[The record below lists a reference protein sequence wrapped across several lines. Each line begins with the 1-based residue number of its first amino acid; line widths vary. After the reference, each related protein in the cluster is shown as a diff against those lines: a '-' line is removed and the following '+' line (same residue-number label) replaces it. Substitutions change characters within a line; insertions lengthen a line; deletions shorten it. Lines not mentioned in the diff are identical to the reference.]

1 MQQRQTIKILTF
13 LVTTFLIIPACY
25 GQYKISGYIDTEQK
39 KTVYLSLLK
48 YDEETLITE
57 NQILFSTQTD
67 SIGYFEFKGQLLS
80 DKDKL
85 YRIHSNL
92 NEAKGLQL
100 VSNEEKNNYHNFI
113 FSNKDTIYF
122 LKSKNHWFSQ
132 SKNTN
137 HTDKE
142 WNNLKLFEEK
152 LLQGYYEVK
161 NREAQQQAIKDFT
174 GKIKAYTNKNISHPL
189 VKLLAFSDIKRN
201 NFDLK
206 ADFEKNP
213 DFYYNI
219 LNSLKSY
226 YSETSYYLQ
235 FQDEISKISNSIVLQ
250 KYSFHKNLNYILGI
264 LVLIFSI
271 IAFLLLK
278 KLRTIQPKEIKLEIE
293 SSTLTNQEEKIA
305 KLILDNKSNKE
316 IADELFISLSTVKT
330 HIRNLYVK
338 LNVANRQELAEKF
351 KNHPGI
357 SPNFNPD

>member
-1 MQQRQTIKILTF
+1 MQQRQTIKIFTF
-13 LVTTFLIIPACY
+13 LITTFLILPACY

-92 NEAKGLQL
+92 DEAKGLQL

-122 LKSKNHWFSQ
+122 SKSENHWFSQ
-132 SKNTN
+132 PKNTN
-137 HTDKE
+137 QTDKE

-152 LLQGYYEVK
+152 LLQGYSEVK

-174 GKIKAYTNKNISHPL
+174 GKIKAYSDENISHPL

-201 NFDLK
+201 NLDLK

-213 DFYYNI
+213 DFYNNI
-219 LNSLKSY
+219 LYSLKSY
-226 YSETSYYLQ
+226 YSKTSYYIQ
-235 FQDEISKISNSIVLQ
+235 FQDEISKISNAIVQ
-250 KYSFHKNLNYILGI
+250 KKYSFHKNLNYFLGI
-264 LVLIFSI
+264 LTVTFVFTTFWLFR
-271 IAFLLLK
+271 
-278 KLRTIQPKEIKLEIE
+278 KLRLIQPKETQQEIHNLV
-293 SSTLTNQEEKIA
+293 LTNQEEKIA

-316 IADELFISLSTVKT
+316 IANELFISLSTVKT
-330 HIRNLYVK
+330 HIRNLYAK
-338 LNVANRQELAEKF
+338 LNVANRRELAEKI
-351 KNHPGI
+351 KNHPW
-357 SPNFNPD
+357 D